1 MYNMSAASILELQ
14 TWIVYQR
21 IAAECANCLFMTD
34 NAFKAKDI
42 GLRAQ
47 KKILSRMAS
56 KNVAKVFIDGTTA
69 SLLDNVYRL
78 VKVHTGSKKDAERLV
93 KNVIKI
99 VIKIAVLHR
108 NGQLNADELRQADR
122 FRVKFQTLQMAI
134 LSFYEVD
141 YSFDLNY
148 MQKSLADCRSLL
160 RSCVVR
166 HLTDKS
172 LGRIDEVFDT
182 FADTALL
189 ETAFRQ
195 DSPYREIM
203 DKIVV
208 DLNKAMENGDI

>member
-1 MYNMSAASILELQ
+1 MSAASILELQ

-78 VKVHTGSKKDAERLV
+78 AKTHTGNKKDAERLV

-108 NGQLNADELRQADR
+108 NGQFNADELKLADR
-122 FRVKFQTLQMAI
+122 FRAKFQTLQMAI
-134 LSFYEVD
+134 ISFYEVD

-148 MQKSLADCRSLL
+148 LLKSLQEVQALL
-160 RSCVVR
+160 KSCVER

-172 LGRIDEVFDT
+172 IGRIEEVFAFFRDPS
-182 FADTALL
+182 LL

-195 DSPYREIM
+195 ESPYRDLM
-203 DKIVV
+203 DKIIA

>member
-1 MYNMSAASILELQ
+1 
-14 TWIVYQR
+14 
-21 IAAECANCLFMTD
+21 MTD

-47 KKILSRMAS
+47 KKILSRMAT

-78 VKVHTGSKKDAERLV
+78 AKTHVSEFFAFWVGDEQLKGCCSLQSGSKKDAERLV
-93 KNVIKI
+93 KNIIKI

-108 NGQLNADELRQADR
+108 NGQFNGEELKQADK
-122 FRVKFQTLQMAI
+122 FRAKFQTLQMAI
-134 LSFYEVD
+134 ISFYEVD

-148 MQKSLADCRSLL
+148 LLKSLQEVDTLL
-160 RSCVVR
+160 KSCVAR

-172 LGRIDEVFDT
+172 MGRIQEVFEFFSDPS
-182 FADTALL
+182 LL
-189 ETAFRQ
+189 ELAFKQ
-195 DSPYREIM
+195 DSSPYRDIM
-203 DKIVV
+203 DKIVT

>member
-1 MYNMSAASILELQ
+1 MMN
-14 TWIVYQR
+14 TV
-21 IAAECANCLFMTD
+21 MTD

-47 KKILSRMAS
+47 KKILSRMAT

-78 VKVHTGSKKDAERLV
+78 AKAHSGSKKDAERLV
-93 KNVIKI
+93 KNIIKI

-108 NGQLNADELRQADR
+108 NGQFNGEELKQADK
-122 FRVKFQTLQMAI
+122 FRAKFQTLQMAI
-134 LSFYEVD
+134 ISFYEVD

-148 MQKSLADCRSLL
+148 LLKSLQEVDTLL
-160 RSCVVR
+160 KSCVAR

-172 LGRIDEVFDT
+172 MGRIQEVFEFFSDPS
-182 FADTALL
+182 LL
-189 ETAFRQ
+189 ELAFKQ
-195 DSPYREIM
+195 DSSPYRDIM
-203 DKIVV
+203 DKIVT

>member
-1 MYNMSAASILELQ
+1 MSAASILELQ

-78 VKVHTGSKKDAERLV
+78 AKTHTGSKKDAERLV
-93 KNVIKI
+93 KNIIKI

-108 NGQLNADELRQADR
+108 NNQFNADELKLADR
-122 FRVKFQTLQMAI
+122 FRAKFQTLQMAI
-134 LSFYEVD
+134 ISFYEVD

-148 MQKSLADCRSLL
+148 LLKSLQEVHGLL
-160 RSCVVR
+160 KSCVDR

-172 LGRIDEVFDT
+172 LGRIEEVFAFFSDPT
-182 FADTALL
+182 LL

-195 DSPYREIM
+195 ESPYRDLM
-203 DKIVV
+203 DKIIA